1 METTFIFPSD
11 NTRFE
16 ENGSENTLSND
27 LELTLF
33 KDFLLRKGASDNTIR
48 IYLLAV
54 RHFFSHSDTINSEN
68 LQAHKAWLLEHYRPA
83 TVNVHIHGMNQY
95 LQYLEISSFKL
106 PAVKYQQK
114 TFIDNVIS
122 KRNYEILKK
131 KLKRDENWFWYFV
144 VRFLGATGM
153 RGSELLKI
161 KAEHVKLGMMDLYSK
176 GGKMRRIYFPAALC
190 EEAEIWLKRRDIISG
205 YIFTG
210 RNGQVITARGIHSQL
225 KVLAKR
231 YKIPSEQVY
240 PHSFRHRYAK
250 HFLD

>member
-54 RHFFSHSDTINSEN
+54 RHFFSHSDTINPEN

-83 TVNVHIHGMNQY
+83 TVNVHIHGINQY

-131 KLKRDENWFWYFV
+131 KLKRDENWFW
-144 VRFLGATGM
+144 
-153 RGSELLKI
+153 
-161 KAEHVKLGMMDLYSK
+161 
-176 GGKMRRIYFPAALC
+176 
-190 EEAEIWLKRRDIISG
+190 
-205 YIFTG
+205 
-210 RNGQVITARGIHSQL
+210 
-225 KVLAKR
+225 
-231 YKIPSEQVY
+231 
-240 PHSFRHRYAK
+240 
-250 HFLD
+250 